1 MSCDK
6 NKEKATSDNYTIV
19 LEHVNQDE
27 LQEIAEKND
36 LKGILGPIF
45 GSTVE
50 KNWRKLHRS
59 CTKNKIMNDVVFL
72 GTSNKLGLG
81 TIFQKDFTTRDV
93 IDLENFSEDELRE
106 LTTYGAESTC
116 KFEQHI
122 TMNVE
127 GLIDIDTTAFSA
139 IDGSLGIAIANQKAM
154 TASIGS
160 YQQNTL
166 STGRLL
172 NMLERS
178 EKPRQKDYL
187 EWLTEK
193 GNLLV
198 TSVIRIKGFSMDIEM
213 KTQIDADLK
222 AKLKQGIIGKLGNSD
237 IQVKF
242 KYDSDTKI
250 KMVSENDFYVFGRIS
265 KVAKVKKR

>member
-1 MSCDK
+1 
-6 NKEKATSDNYTIV
+6 
-19 LEHVNQDE
+19 
-27 LQEIAEKND
+27 
-36 LKGILGPIF
+36 
-45 GSTVE
+45 
-50 KNWRKLHRS
+50 
-59 CTKNKIMNDVVFL
+59 
-72 GTSNKLGLG
+72 
-81 TIFQKDFTTRDV
+81 
-93 IDLENFSEDELRE
+93 
-106 LTTYGAESTC
+106 
-116 KFEQHI
+116 
-122 TMNVE
+122 
-127 GLIDIDTTAFSA
+127 
-139 IDGSLGIAIANQKAM
+139 
-154 TASIGS
+154 
-160 YQQNTL
+160 
-166 STGRLL
+166 
-172 NMLERS
+172 MLERS